1 MVQLVNFYSDW
12 IIEGARHHWG
22 RAVRNVLR
30 TTKRYGAERQ
40 LVLAMHPGIWSFMHV
55 CHGNMHAHA
64 TCVHIHDVSK
74 MCSYICAFVKWLHMR
89 LCAIFLIGIVDSFS
103 TTMV

>member
-40 LVLAMHPGIWSFMHV
+40 LVLAMHPGIWS
-55 CHGNMHAHA
+55 
-64 TCVHIHDVSK
+64 
-74 MCSYICAFVKWLHMR
+74 
-89 LCAIFLIGIVDSFS
+89 
-103 TTMV
+103 